1 MKENE
6 VYKYLMLAYETEV
19 ANRHYKLKKTPE
31 LEYQISQIAK
41 WLTNEDSS
49 FGLLLCGGL
58 GNGKS
63 TMMRAIQ
70 RLIRNFRIVD
80 EFNEIYYLQIIHST
94 SIFDMIKD
102 DKKIIELCRTPML
115 GIDDLGTEP
124 KEYLV
129 YGNIHTPIV
138 KLLSSR
144 YDSRFFT
151 MITTNLTPTQICNY
165 YGARIGDRLNE
176 MMKIIVF
183 PNNSYRANE
192 K

>member
-1 MKENE
+1 
-6 VYKYLMLAYETEV
+6 
-19 ANRHYKLKKTPE
+19 
-31 LEYQISQIAK
+31 
-41 WLTNEDSS
+41 
-49 FGLLLCGGL
+49 
-58 GNGKS
+58 
-63 TMMRAIQ
+63 
-70 RLIRNFRIVD
+70 
-80 EFNEIYYLQIIHST
+80 
-94 SIFDMIKD
+94 
-102 DKKIIELCRTPML
+102 ML

-144 YDSRFFT
+144 YDSRLFT